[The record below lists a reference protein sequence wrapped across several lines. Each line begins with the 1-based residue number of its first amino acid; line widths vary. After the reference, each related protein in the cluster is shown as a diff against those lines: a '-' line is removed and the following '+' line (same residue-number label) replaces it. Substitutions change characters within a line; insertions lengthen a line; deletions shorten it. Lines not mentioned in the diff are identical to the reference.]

1 MCTTKENIVANNVSP
16 LESLAKRSPTLLLRL
31 ELMMM
36 MTVIQHKIFHLR
48 KEKSAFPVFVGMENT
63 EFTQLLY
70 IKYYL
75 LR

>member
-1 MCTTKENIVANNVSP
+1 MREASDYAEVYLMYVQVNDVMSCVYMCTIKENIVANNVSP
-16 LESLAKRSPTLLLRL
+16 LESFCCL
-31 ELMMM
+31 
-36 MTVIQHKIFHLR
+36 V
-48 KEKSAFPVFVGMENT
+48 ENT